1 MALRRSLFP
10 QVFLGLSLVLTILV
24 LGACA
29 KKEPAKKEA
38 EIKTEGEKKSEGESD
53 GGEPLLTPAGS
64 LLYFKGGVGGD
75 TSISTAPQAHTG
87 GGPTVS
93 TGDQVAWVLYGSALT
108 VTSLT
113 FPATTN
119 CGASN
124 VPAGWTPYAAP
135 DQYKGYAFSVRSRS
149 RQPERATGNGTCTT
163 RSRSRMAPG
172 PAATS

>member
-1 MALRRSLFP
+1 MALRRSLFS
-10 QVFLGLSLVLTILV
+10 QLFLGLSLVLMILA

-29 KKEPAKKEA
+29 KKEEKAAKNAEA
-38 EIKTEGEKKSEGESD
+38 AE
-53 GGEPLLTPAGS
+53 GGEEPFLTTAGS

-75 TSISTAPQAHTG
+75 TSVAATPQAHTG

-113 FPATTN
+113 FPATTS
-119 CGASN
+119 CGTSN

-135 DQYKGYAFSVRSRS
+135 DQYKGYAFSGPLTQPPPSVPNTGSWNLYYKITLSDNSGPCGHIIIVR
-149 RQPERATGNGTCTT
+149 P
-163 RSRSRMAPG
+163 
-172 PAATS
+172 